1 MAGPGDNTRNKSKTG
16 SEADSFKRAVT
27 VCMRALAGDKE
38 LEVGFA
44 KDRPALAGSRARLPE
59 LPKKASKE
67 DIAITRGLGD
77 SMALK
82 RACHDQRIHTK
93 LAPEG
98 KLARSIYDAVEQARV
113 EAIGSRA
120 MQGVADNIGSMLEDK
135 YAKANLVDVKDK
147 ADAPIEEA
155 LALMVREKLTGRPI
169 PRSGE
174 RLVDLWRPW
183 VEEKAKADLDGLSA
197 KLGDQQ
203 AFARVVRDMLAS
215 MEMAEELGDDQETED
230 SEDNDDNQ
238 PQGEEQSEEG
248 GEDDSGSEQSQSE
261 DAEASADDEQSSETE
276 ASDATADDL
285 SDDDDADAE
294 TPGEARRNDNPFTNL
309 PKEIDYK
316 VFTTA
321 FDETV
326 GAEELCEEEELDR
339 LRAFLDKQLANLSGV
354 VGRLANRLQ
363 RRLMAQQNRSWDFDL
378 EEGYLDPAR
387 LVRVVIDPMQP
398 LSFKQE
404 RDTKFRDTVVTLVL
418 DNSGSMRGRPITVA
432 ATCADIL
439 ARTLERCGVSVE
451 ILGFTTRAWK
461 GGQAREKWLKDGK
474 PPNPGRLNDLRH
486 IIYKSADHPWRRA
499 RRNLGLMMRE
509 GLLKENIDGEALLW
523 AHNRLI
529 ARPEQRKILMMISD
543 GAPVDDSTLSVN
555 PGNYLER
562 HLRAVIELIETRS
575 PVELLAIGIGH
586 DVTRYYRR
594 AVTIVDAEEL
604 AGAMTEQLASL
615 FAEENARD
623 TRRGGYRRA
632 G

>member
-1 MAGPGDNTRNKSKTG
+1 MAGPGDNIRGRSKTG
-16 SEADSFKRAVT
+16 ADTDAFKRAVT
-27 VCMRALAGDKE
+27 VCMRAISGDNE
-38 LEVGFA
+38 LEVAFA
-44 KDRPALAGSRARLPE
+44 KDRPALAGNRARLPE
-59 LPKKASKE
+59 LPKKASKA

-77 SMALK
+77 SMALR
-82 RACHDQRIHTK
+82 RACHDNRIHTR

-98 KLARSIYDAVEQARV
+98 KQARAVFDAVEQARV

-120 MQGVADNIGSMLEDK
+120 MAGVAENIGQMLEDK
-135 YAKANLVDVKDK
+135 YAKANLADVREQ
-147 ADAPIEEA
+147 ADAPLEEA
-155 LALMVREKLTGRPI
+155 VALLVREKLTGRPA
-169 PRSGE
+169 PKSGE
-174 RLVDLWRPW
+174 KLVSLWRNW
-183 VEEKAKADLDGLSA
+183 VEEKAGADLDHLA
-197 KLGDQQ
+197 ENLNDQN

-215 MEMAEELGDDQETED
+215 MNMAEELGD
-230 SEDNDDNQ
+230 
-238 PQGEEQSEEG
+238 EEQSEESEDETEDQPEG
-248 GEDDSGSEQSQSE
+248 GEKSEEAGEEDTGSEQSQPE
-261 DAEASADDEQSSETE
+261 ETE
-276 ASDATADDL
+276 ASEQDQAGEMEAADADTDEM
-285 SDDDDADAE
+285 SDEEDADAE
-294 TPGEARRNDNPFTNL
+294 TPGEARRKDDPFANL
-309 PKEIDYK
+309 PREIDYK
-316 VFTTA
+316 VYTTA

-326 GAEELCEEEELDR
+326 GAEDLCEAEELDR
-339 LRAFLDKQLANLSGV
+339 LRAFLDKQLANLQGV

-404 RDTKFRDTVVTLVL
+404 RDTQFRDTVVTLVL

-474 PPNPGRLNDLRH
+474 PANPGRLNDLRH
-486 IIYKSADHPWRRA
+486 IIYKSADTPWRRA

-523 AHNRLI
+523 AHQRLI

-562 HLRAVIELIETRS
+562 HLRGVIELIETRS

-615 FAEENARD
+615 FGEETVREV
-623 TRRGGYRRA
+623 RRGGGHRRA

>member
-1 MAGPGDNTRNKSKTG
+1 
-16 SEADSFKRAVT
+16 
-27 VCMRALAGDKE
+27 
-38 LEVGFA
+38 
-44 KDRPALAGSRARLPE
+44 
-59 LPKKASKE
+59 
-67 DIAITRGLGD
+67 
-77 SMALK
+77 
-82 RACHDQRIHTK
+82 
-93 LAPEG
+93 
-98 KLARSIYDAVEQARV
+98 
-113 EAIGSRA
+113 
-120 MQGVADNIGSMLEDK
+120 
-135 YAKANLVDVKDK
+135 
-147 ADAPIEEA
+147 
-155 LALMVREKLTGRPI
+155 KLTGRTVPK
-169 PRSGE
+169 SGE

-183 VEEKAKADLDGLSA
+183 VEEKASSDLDGLSSR
-197 KLGDQQ
+197 LDDQQ
-203 AFARVVRDMLAS
+203 AFARIVRDMLVS

-230 SEDNDDNQ
+230 SEDNEENEQ
-238 PQGEEQSEEG
+238 QGEEQSEEG

-261 DAEASADDEQSSETE
+261 DAEASADEEESAETE
-276 ASDATADDL
+276 ATDATSDDL
-285 SDDDDADAE
+285 SDEDDSDAE
-294 TPGEARRNDNPFTNL
+294 TPGEARRNENPFLNL

-326 GAEELCEEEELDR
+326 GAEDLCEEEELDR

-378 EEGYLDPAR
+378 EEGYLDPSR

-404 RDTKFRDTVVTLVL
+404 RDTKFRDTVVSLVL

-474 PPNPGRLNDLRH
+474 PSNPGRLNDLRH

-529 ARPEQRKILMMISD
+529 GRPEQRKILMMISD

-562 HLRAVIELIETRS
+562 HLRAVIDLIETRS

-615 FAEENARD
+615 FGEESARD
-623 TRRGGYRRA
+623 TRRGGLRRA

>member
-1 MAGPGDNTRNKSKTG
+1 
-16 SEADSFKRAVT
+16 
-27 VCMRALAGDKE
+27 
-38 LEVGFA
+38 
-44 KDRPALAGSRARLPE
+44 
-59 LPKKASKE
+59 
-67 DIAITRGLGD
+67 
-77 SMALK
+77 
-82 RACHDQRIHTK
+82 
-93 LAPEG
+93 
-98 KLARSIYDAVEQARV
+98 
-113 EAIGSRA
+113 
-120 MQGVADNIGSMLEDK
+120 
-135 YAKANLVDVKDK
+135 
-147 ADAPIEEA
+147 
-155 LALMVREKLTGRPI
+155 
-169 PRSGE
+169 
-174 RLVDLWRPW
+174 
-183 VEEKAKADLDGLSA
+183 
-197 KLGDQQ
+197 
-203 AFARVVRDMLAS
+203 MLAS
-215 MEMAEELGDDQETED
+215 MQMAEELSDDQETEE
-230 SEDNDDNQ
+230 SEDDEDNQ
-238 PQGEEQSEEG
+238 PQGEEQSEDG
-248 GEDDSGSEQSQSE
+248 GEDDSGSEESQSE
-261 DAEASADDEQSSETE
+261 DAEASTEEEQPAESE
-276 ASDATADDL
+276 ASDATADDI
-285 SDDDDADAE
+285 SDDDDPDAE
-294 TPGEARRNDNPFTNL
+294 TPGEAKRNDNPFANL
-309 PKEIDYK
+309 TKEIDYK
-316 VFTTA
+316 VFTTT

-326 GAEELCEEEELDR
+326 GAEELCDEDELDR

-387 LVRVVIDPMQP
+387 LVRVVLDPMQP

-474 PPNPGRLNDLRH
+474 PANPGRLNDLRH
-486 IIYKSADHPWRRA
+486 IIYKSADAPWRRS

-523 AHNRLI
+523 AHQRLI
-529 ARPEQRKILMMISD
+529 GRPEQRKILMMISD

-562 HLRAVIELIETRS
+562 HLRAVIDLIETRS

-615 FAEENARD
+615 FEEEAAHG
-623 TRRGGYRRA
+623 RRGGLRRA

>member
-16 SEADSFKRAVT
+16 SEADSFKRSVT
-27 VCMRALAGDKE
+27 VCMRAIAGDKD

-59 LPKKASKE
+59 LPKKASRT

-82 RACHDQRIHTK
+82 RACHDARIHSK

-135 YAKANLVDVKDK
+135 YARANLIDVKDK

-155 LALMVREKLTGRPI
+155 LALMVREKLTGRAVPK
-169 PRSGE
+169 SGE

-183 VEEKAKADLDGLSA
+183 VEEKASADLDGLSA
-197 KLGDQQ
+197 KLDDQQ
-203 AFARVVRDMLAS
+203 AFARVVRDMLVS

-248 GEDDSGSEQSQSE
+248 GEDDSGSEQSQSD
-261 DAEASADDEQSSETE
+261 DAEASADDEQSAETE

-285 SDDDDADAE
+285 SDEDDSDAE

-562 HLRAVIELIETRS
+562 HLRAIIELIETRS

-586 DVTRYYRR
+586 DVIRYYRR

-615 FAEENARD
+615 FGEESARE
-623 TRRGGYRRA
+623 TRRGGLRRA

>member
-1 MAGPGDNTRNKSKTG
+1 MT
-16 SEADSFKRAVT
+16 
-27 VCMRALAGDKE
+27 
-38 LEVGFA
+38 
-44 KDRPALAGSRARLPE
+44 
-59 LPKKASKE
+59 
-67 DIAITRGLGD
+67 DIAVTRGLGD

-82 RACHDQRIHTK
+82 RACHDTRIHTR

-98 KLARSIYDAVEQARV
+98 KQARAVFDAIEQARV
-113 EAIGSRA
+113 ESIGSRRMA
-120 MQGVADNIGSMLEDK
+120 GVADNIGVMLEDK
-135 YAKANLVDVKDK
+135 YAKANLADVRDQSE
-147 ADAPIEEA
+147 APLEEA
-155 LALMVREKLTGRPI
+155 IALMVREKLTGRPV

-174 RLVDLWRPW
+174 RLVSLWRDW
-183 VEEKAKADLDGLSA
+183 VEEKSGATLDGLA
-197 KLGDQQ
+197 GKLDDQQ
-203 AFARVVRDMLAS
+203 AFARLVRDMLAS
-215 MEMAEELGDDQETED
+215 MNMAEELADDQQSEEAED
-230 SEDNDDNQ
+230 EENE
-238 PQGEEQSEEG
+238 PQGEENSEEG
-248 GEDDSGSEQSQSE
+248 GQDDSGGEQAQPE
-261 DAEASADDEQSSETE
+261 DAEASSEDEQAGETE
-276 ASDATADDL
+276 ATDADADDVT
-285 SDDDDADAE
+285 DEDDADAE
-294 TPGEARRNDNPFTNL
+294 TPGEARRKDNPFTNL

-326 GAEELCEEEELDR
+326 GAEELCDEEELDR

-387 LVRVVIDPMQP
+387 LVRVILDPMQP

-486 IIYKSADHPWRRA
+486 IIYKSADTPWRRA

-529 ARPEQRKILMMISD
+529 GRPEQRKILMMISD

-562 HLRAVIELIETRS
+562 HLRGVIELIETRS

-615 FAEENARD
+615 FGEESARD
-623 TRRGGYRRA
+623 TRRSAGMRRF

>member
-1 MAGPGDNTRNKSKTG
+1 MPGPGDNIRNKPKAGAETDG
-16 SEADSFKRAVT
+16 FKRAVT
-27 VCMRALAGDKE
+27 VCMRAISGDNE

-44 KDRPALAGSRARLPE
+44 KDKPALAGNRARLPE
-59 LPKKASKE
+59 LPKKPTAN
-67 DIAITRGLGD
+67 DIAVTRGLGD

-82 RACHDQRIHTK
+82 RACHDSRVHLK

-98 KLARSIYDAVEQARV
+98 KEARAVFDAVEQARV

-120 MQGVADNIGSMLEDK
+120 MQGVGDNISSMLEDK
-135 YAKANLVDVKDK
+135 YLRANLADVRDQ
-147 ADAPIEEA
+147 ADAPLEEA
-155 LALMVREKLTGRPI
+155 LALMVREKLTGRAVPK
-169 PRSGE
+169 SGE
-174 RLVDLWRPW
+174 RLVNLWRDW
-183 VEEKAKADLDGLSA
+183 VEEKAGANLDSLPA
-197 KLGDQQ
+197 RLDDQQ
-203 AFARVVRDMLAS
+203 AFARLVRDMLVS
-215 MEMAEELGDDQETED
+215 LDMAEELGDDQQQDEADE
-230 SEDNDDNQ
+230 SEDDQ
-238 PQGEEQSEEG
+238 PQGEENNEEG
-248 GEDDSGSEQSQSE
+248 GDDDSSGEQSQSD
-261 DAEASADDEQSSETE
+261 DAEASSEDEQAGEMD
-276 ASDATADDL
+276 AADATADDV
-285 SDDDDADAE
+285 SDEEADAE
-294 TPGEARRNDNPFTNL
+294 TPGEAKRPDNSLTNL
-309 PKEIDYK
+309 PRDFDYK
-316 VFTTA
+316 VFTTT

-339 LRAFLDKQLANLSGV
+339 LRAFLDKQLSNLQGV

-378 EEGYLDPAR
+378 EEGYLDSAR
-387 LVRVVIDPMQP
+387 LVRIVIDPMQP

-404 RDTKFRDTVVTLVL
+404 KDTRFRDTVVTLLL

-474 PPNPGRLNDLRH
+474 PPAPGRLNDLRH
-486 IIYKSADHPWRRA
+486 IIYKSADAPWRRA

-523 AHNRLI
+523 AHNRLLG
-529 ARPEQRKILMMISD
+529 RPEQRKILMMISD

-562 HLRAVIELIETRS
+562 HLRGVIELIETRS

-586 DVTRYYRR
+586 DVTRYYQR

-604 AGAMTEQLASL
+604 AGAMTEQLAAL
-615 FAEENARD
+615 FEEASPRD
-623 TRRGGYRRA
+623 RRGQMRRA

>member
-1 MAGPGDNTRNKSKTG
+1 MAGPGDNTRNKPKNG

-27 VCMRALAGDKE
+27 VCMRAVAGDKD

-44 KDRPALAGSRARLPE
+44 KDRPALAGNRARLPE
-59 LPKKASKE
+59 LPKKASRN
-67 DIAITRGLGD
+67 DIAITRGIGD

-82 RACHDQRIHTK
+82 RACHDQRIHSK

-98 KLARSIYDAVEQARV
+98 KLARAIFDAVEQARV

-147 ADAPIEEA
+147 ADAPLEEA
-155 LALMVREKLTGRPI
+155 VALMVREKLTGRAVPK
-169 PRSGE
+169 SGE

-183 VEEKAKADLDGLSA
+183 VEEKASGDLDGLSS
-197 KLGDQQ
+197 KLDDQQ
-203 AFARVVRDMLAS
+203 AFARVVRNMLVS

-230 SEDNDDNQ
+230 SEDNEENEQ
-238 PQGEEQSEEG
+238 QGEEQSEEG

-261 DAEASADDEQSSETE
+261 DAEASADEEDSAETE
-276 ASDATADDL
+276 ATDATSDDL
-285 SDDDDADAE
+285 SDEDDSDAE
-294 TPGEARRNDNPFTNL
+294 TPGEARRNDNPFLNL

-326 GAEELCEEEELDR
+326 GAEDLCEEEELDR

-404 RDTKFRDTVVTLVL
+404 RDTKFRDTVVSLVL

-529 ARPEQRKILMMISD
+529 GRPEQRKILMMISD

-562 HLRAVIELIETRS
+562 HLRAVIDLIETRS

-615 FAEENARD
+615 FGEESARD
-623 TRRGGYRRA
+623 TRRGGLRRA

>member
-1 MAGPGDNTRNKSKTG
+1 MAGPGDNTRNKPKNG

-27 VCMRALAGDKE
+27 VCMRAVAGDKD
-38 LEVGFA
+38 LEVSFA
-44 KDRPALAGSRARLPE
+44 KDRPALAGNRARLPE
-59 LPKKASKE
+59 LPKKASRN
-67 DIAITRGLGD
+67 DIAVTRGIGD

-82 RACHDQRIHTK
+82 RACHDQRIHSK

-98 KLARSIYDAVEQARV
+98 KLARAIFDAVEQARV

-135 YAKANLVDVKDK
+135 YARANLVDVKDK
-147 ADAPIEEA
+147 ADAPLEEA
-155 LALMVREKLTGRPI
+155 VALMVREKLTGRPV
-169 PRSGE
+169 PKSGE

-183 VEEKAKADLDGLSA
+183 VEEKASGDLDGLSS
-197 KLGDQQ
+197 KLDDQQ
-203 AFARVVRDMLAS
+203 AFARVVRDMLVS

-230 SEDNDDNQ
+230 SEDNEENEQ
-238 PQGEEQSEEG
+238 QGEQQSEEG

-261 DAEASADDEQSSETE
+261 DAEASADEEESAETE
-276 ASDATADDL
+276 ATDATSDDL
-285 SDDDDADAE
+285 SDEDDSDAE
-294 TPGEARRNDNPFTNL
+294 TPGEARRNDNPFLNL

-326 GAEELCEEEELDR
+326 GAEDLCEEEELDR

-404 RDTKFRDTVVTLVL
+404 RDTKFRDTVVSLVL

-529 ARPEQRKILMMISD
+529 GRPEQRKILMMISD

-562 HLRAVIELIETRS
+562 HLRAVIDLIETRS

-615 FAEENARD
+615 FDEESARD
-623 TRRGGYRRA
+623 MRRGGLRRA

>member
-1 MAGPGDNTRNKSKTG
+1 MAGPGDNTRNKPKNG

-27 VCMRALAGDKE
+27 VCMRAVAGDKD

-44 KDRPALAGSRARLPE
+44 KDRPALAGNRARLPE
-59 LPKKASKE
+59 LPKKASRN
-67 DIAITRGLGD
+67 DIAITRGIGD

-82 RACHDQRIHTK
+82 RACHDQRIHSK

-98 KLARSIYDAVEQARV
+98 KLARAIFDAVEQARV
-113 EAIGSRA
+113 EAIGSRV

-135 YAKANLVDVKDK
+135 YAKANLIDVKDK
-147 ADAPIEEA
+147 ADAPLEEA
-155 LALMVREKLTGRPI
+155 VALMVREKLTGRAV

-183 VEEKAKADLDGLSA
+183 VEEKASADLDGLSS
-197 KLGDQQ
+197 KLDDQQ
-203 AFARVVRDMLAS
+203 AFARIVRDMLVS

-230 SEDNDDNQ
+230 TEDNEENEQ
-238 PQGEEQSEEG
+238 QGEEQSEEG

-261 DAEASADDEQSSETE
+261 DAEASADEEDSAETE
-276 ASDATADDL
+276 ATDATSDDL
-285 SDDDDADAE
+285 SDEDDSDAE
-294 TPGEARRNDNPFTNL
+294 TPGEARRNDNPFLNL

-326 GAEELCEEEELDR
+326 GAEDLCEEEELDR

-404 RDTKFRDTVVTLVL
+404 RDTKFRDTVVSLVL

-529 ARPEQRKILMMISD
+529 GRPEQRKILMMISD

-615 FAEENARD
+615 FGEE
-623 TRRGGYRRA
+623 
-632 G
+632 

>member
-27 VCMRALAGDKE
+27 VCMRAIAGDKE

-59 LPKKASKE
+59 LPKKASKA

-82 RACHDQRIHTK
+82 RACHDARIHTR

-98 KLARSIYDAVEQARV
+98 KQARAIYDAVEQARV

-135 YAKANLVDVKDK
+135 YARANLVDVKDK

-155 LALMVREKLTGRPI
+155 LALMVREKLTGRTVPK
-169 PRSGE
+169 SGE

-183 VEEKAKADLDGLSA
+183 VEEKASADLDGLSA
-197 KLGDQQ
+197 KLEDQQ
-203 AFARVVRDMLAS
+203 AFARVVREMLAS

-230 SEDNDDNQ
+230 SEDNDENQ

-261 DAEASADDEQSSETE
+261 DTEASSDDEQSAETE

-404 RDTKFRDTVVTLVL
+404 RDTKFRDTVVSLVL

-461 GGQAREKWLKDGK
+461 GGQAREKWLKEGK

-562 HLRAVIELIETRS
+562 HLRAIIELIETRS

-615 FAEENARD
+615 FAEETVRD
-623 TRRGGYRRA
+623 TRRGGMRRA